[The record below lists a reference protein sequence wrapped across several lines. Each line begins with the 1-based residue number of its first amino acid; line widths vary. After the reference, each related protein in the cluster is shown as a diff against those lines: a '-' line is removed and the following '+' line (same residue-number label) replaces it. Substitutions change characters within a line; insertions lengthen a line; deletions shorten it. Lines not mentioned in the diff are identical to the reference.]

1 MTMSQ
6 AISILLEQARAHR
19 MQAERAIRLAGAIT
33 TRDVARRLLDYAQAL
48 ERLAVEAEE
57 RACALI
63 EATAKT
69 RAKSAGPARDAIGA

>member
-1 MTMSQ
+1 MSQ
-6 AISILLEQARAHR
+6 AVSILLEQARAHHA
-19 MQAERAIRLAGAIT
+19 QAERAKRLAGAIT
-33 TRDVARRLLDYAQAL
+33 TRDVARRLLDYAQAR

-57 RACALI
+57 RAFALI